1 MAKESGAP
9 ITINWSDSE
18 KVSLLLEV
26 IKHKNVIPDWKSIK
40 VPQGR
45 TLASA
50 QSEYLKLTS
59 TFPIRAPV
67 AKADEDEEMEDASD
81 SATSPPAAKKQRR
94 DSSSEEASSTSG
106 VDGTAS
112 SNGSEN
118 GTIPMKSIAT
128 PLTPTATAQQ
138 NPLLPVKRK
147 RGRPTKA
154 ESEARKAAQLR
165 GEALPPKPPS
175 YTPVATPVY
184 TVGPDGVQRR
194 RRGRPS
200 KAEVAARKAAEAE
213 AAGAVPA
220 APSTVPAPPVA
231 ATAFALP
238 PTVKSDAS

>member
-1 MAKESGAP
+1 VLICAP
-9 ITINWSDSE
+9 
-18 KVSLLLEV
+18 L
-26 IKHKNVIPDWKSIK
+26 
-40 VPQGR
+40 GR

-59 TFPIRAPV
+59 TFPIRPPV
-67 AKADEDEEMEDASD
+67 TKVGEGEELEDASD
-81 SATSPPAAKKQRR
+81 SATPAPAAKKQRR
-94 DSSSEEASSTSG
+94 NSSSEEVSSTSG
-106 VDGTAS
+106 VDGAAS

-118 GTIPMKSIAT
+118 GTIPVKPVAT
-128 PLTPTATAQQ
+128 PLTTITTGQP

-165 GEALPPKPPS
+165 GEALPPKAPS

-213 AAGAVPA
+213 AAGVVPA
-220 APSTVPAPPVA
+220 APAAIPAPPA
-231 ATAFALP
+231 ITALAP
-238 PTVKSDAS
+238 PHAVKPDAS

>member
-1 MAKESGAP
+1 MAKEGGAP
-9 ITINWSDSE
+9 ITINWSDAE

-26 IKHKNVIPDWKSIK
+26 IKHKNVVPDWKSIK

-45 TLASA
+45 TLTSA

-59 TFPIRAPV
+59 TFPIRPPV
-67 AKADEDEEMEDASD
+67 AKVDEDEEMEDASD
-81 SATSPPAAKKQRR
+81 SAISAPAAKKQRR
-94 DSSSEEASSTSG
+94 DSYSEEASSTSG
-106 VDGTAS
+106 VDGAVS
-112 SNGSEN
+112 SNASEN
-118 GTIPMKSIAT
+118 GTVPMKSVAAHST
-128 PLTPTATAQQ
+128 TNAQL

-165 GEALPPKPPS
+165 GEVLPPKPPS

-220 APSTVPAPPVA
+220 AAALAPPVTAAAPAPPYA
-231 ATAFALP
+231 
-238 PTVKSDAS
+238 VKSDAS